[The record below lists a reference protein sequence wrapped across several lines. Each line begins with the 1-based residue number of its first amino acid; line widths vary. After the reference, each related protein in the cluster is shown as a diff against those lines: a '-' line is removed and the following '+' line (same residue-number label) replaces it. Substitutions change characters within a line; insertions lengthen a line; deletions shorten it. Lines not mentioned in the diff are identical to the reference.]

1 MAVSIKDVPVK
12 GSATA
17 APHVETL
24 KWQLQLLQQA
34 TVERD
39 RRIAALEQKINLAAL
54 RTSPG
59 SDADDLSTYAG
70 SRSSTSISR
79 GRPSSADHSWA
90 ASAMQDARVTSCPPP
105 AEGER
110 MEGATSFFQMGKG
123 QLAMPHRPMAVP
135 QEGFRTALVSGVP
148 PVAEEQ
154 PLRLEGLLEEGDGLC
169 KQHQALLAEAER
181 LLLGLCSMEKA
192 SCHLADR
199 NRQMLAAPTGGSPST
214 GPAGPPGASGG
225 SGSCLDVGALALQV
239 AQQAEV
245 ARAFR
250 ASLVAGRREALL
262 LGWGAP
268 AKEPSFL
275 SQEEAWEALD

>member
-1 MAVSIKDVPVK
+1 V
-12 GSATA
+12 
-17 APHVETL
+17 
-24 KWQLQLLQQA
+24 QLQLLQQA
-34 TVERD
+34 TAERD

-90 ASAMQDARVTSCPPP
+90 ASAMEDARAMSFPPP
-105 AEGER
+105 AEGEW
-110 MEGATSFFQMGKG
+110 MERETSFFQLGED
-123 QLAMPHRPMAVP
+123 QLAMRHHPTPVP
-135 QEGFRTALVSGVP
+135 QEGLRTTFVSSVATG
-148 PVAEEQ
+148 AEES
-154 PLRLEGLLEEGDGLC
+154 RHLEGLLEEGDGLC

-250 ASLVAGRREALL
+250 ASLAARRREALL
-262 LGWGAP
+262 LGWGAQ
-268 AKEPSFL
+268 AKEPS
-275 SQEEAWEALD
+275 SSYREEAWEALD